1 MLAEGQR
8 FDRYVIEES
17 LGQGGMGHVYRAF
30 DERLDRHVAL
40 KLVQLPDGAPN
51 EAELHARL
59 LREARAA
66 AKLDHPNAV
75 VIYDVGEEDGTPFIA
90 MELVAGRTLRELGTE
105 APLADRLRWLGD
117 AGRALDHAHE
127 RGLVHR
133 DVKPDN
139 VMVRDDGRVKVLD
152 FGIARR
158 LAGPVD
164 PAGPTASPALPT
176 LTKEGTLIG
185 TTRFMSPEQIRGGD
199 LDGRSDQF
207 SWGVTAYELLSGRT
221 PWKGDDALALAA
233 SVLTDEPPPLS
244 EAPAPVANVVMRCL
258 AKDPADRFASMKD
271 AVGRARSGS
280 RRARRRGEASA
291 HGSIRLFDARGEP
304 NPAAGHRPRAGK
316 EERPL
321 ARRFLWRWPPRSEC
335 AEKCCSR
342 RCASWTLPRQ
352 KASSGRPDSRQ
363 LQRLKRHAATYAA
376 FGLFFMILD
385 LATSGGRWFW
395 WPLMGWGIALAMHAI
410 RVYFPVDSAT
420 DDSESIERGAREL
433 SHETRRR
440 LRVGGPRVRVE
451 PDDEPEDDQGE
462 EAQPEPERR
471 VARRDD

>member
-8 FDRYVIEES
+8 FDRYLIDGS

-40 KLVQLPDGAPN
+40 KLVQLQEGAPN

-90 MELVAGRTLRELGTE
+90 MELVEGRTLREIGTE
-105 APLADRLRWLGD
+105 APVADRVRWLGD
-117 AGRALDHAHE
+117 AARALGHAHE

-185 TTRFMSPEQIRGGD
+185 TTRFMSPEQIRGRD

-207 SWGVTAYELLSGRT
+207 SWGVTAYELLSGRS

-244 EAPAPVANVVMRCL
+244 EAPARIAKVVMRCL
-258 AKDPADRFASMKD
+258 AKDPADRFATMKD
-271 AVGRARSGS
+271 VVAALESDADETDAPPPPKRARVDLSS
-280 RRARRRGEASA
+280 YSTREVSQILRRAIDLEHEKKNGLSREDLVEVAAEVGVQRDVLLEAVQQ
-291 HGSIRLFDARGEP
+291 LDAPRDKGDSP
-304 NPAAGHRPRAGK
+304 NK
-316 EERPL
+316 
-321 ARRFLWRWPPRSEC
+321 
-335 AEKCCSR
+335 
-342 RCASWTLPRQ
+342 
-352 KASSGRPDSRQ
+352 RQ
-363 LQRLKRHAATYAA
+363 LQQLKRHAATYAA

-385 LATSGGRWFW
+385 LSTSGGRWFW
-395 WPLMGWGIALAMHAI
+395 WPLMGWGIGLAMHAV
-410 RVYFPVDSAT
+410 RVVFPVDS
-420 DDSESIERGAREL
+420 DRNGDESIERGVKAL
-433 SHETRRR
+433 ASETRRR
-440 LRVGGPRVRVE
+440 LRVDAPRLRVGE
-451 PDDEPEDDQGE
+451 DAEPEDDVAE
-462 EAQPEPERR
+462 ESALEPEPR
-471 VARRDD
+471 VARRED